1 MSPSSPA
8 SHRELLFLDL
18 LLLLA
23 RLLGLP
29 SLLVLLLRL
38 RVLLLFDLELFRL
51 LLLLASSS
59 SMSL

>member
-8 SHRELLFLDL
+8 SRRELLFLDL

-29 SLLVLLLRL
+29 SLLVLLL
-38 RVLLLFDLELFRL
+38 FDLELFRL